1 LTLTLALKLM
11 LKLMLMLML
20 PSSTTARFGGTPF
33 SNSVDFCL

>member
-11 LKLMLMLML
+11 LKLMLML